1 MLEDKPREDQRWV
14 MDIVTIKGTE
24 LPKLD
29 NQESWNKTLLAIGIP
44 QDILINT
51 KDYRTKAI
59 DQTLAN
65 PAHVALYEHEGI
77 RVQYRM
83 HRKS

>member
-1 MLEDKPREDQRWV
+1 MFEDKPREDQRWLMELLEV
-14 MDIVTIKGTE
+14 KGAE
-24 LPKLD
+24 HPKSENL
-29 NQESWNKTLLAIGIP
+29 ESWNKTLLAIGIP

-59 DQTLAN
+59 DQTLVN

-77 RVQYRM
+77 RVHYRM